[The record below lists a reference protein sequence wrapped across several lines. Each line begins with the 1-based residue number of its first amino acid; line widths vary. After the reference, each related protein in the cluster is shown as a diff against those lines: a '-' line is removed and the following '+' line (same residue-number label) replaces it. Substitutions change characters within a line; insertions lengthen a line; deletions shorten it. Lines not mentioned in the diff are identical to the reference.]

1 MFNLTTECALPPR
14 VLLSDAGESMSTR
27 PDSPFASIEKAI
39 DTIRQGRMVVVVDD
53 EDRENEGDL
62 TLAAEHVT
70 PETIAFMATHGRGL
84 ICAAL
89 EGPVLDRLQIPLMVR
104 DNTSPF
110 ETAFCISVEAR
121 EGTTT
126 GISAQDRARTI
137 QALIAPDAKPQH
149 FVKPGHV
156 FPLRAR
162 PGGVLTRTGQTEAS
176 VDLARLA
183 GLHPSGVICEIMKDD
198 GTMARV
204 PDLVPFCRQHGLPLV
219 TVADLVAYRLRQEPL
234 VAPLE
239 VRTMASQWGALK
251 VHRFQ
256 SLLDGGSHLA
266 FVLGDLAGDPPL
278 VRVHVETLPDD
289 LHGFETGL
297 FQKAMAAISKEGRGV
312 LVYLRRHAHTPGVA
326 EEGHTQPQVM
336 NDRDFGVGA
345 QILRQL
351 GVGKMRLLSRHE
363 TKYIGL
369 RGFGLDLCAH
379 VPLEPSLD
387 QPHTDRPHT
396 DLP

>member
-1 MFNLTTECALPPR
+1 
-14 VLLSDAGESMSTR
+14 MSTR
-27 PDSPFASIEKAI
+27 PDSPFAPIEDAI
-39 DTIRQGRMVVVVDD
+39 EAIRLGRMVVVVDD

-62 TLAAEHVT
+62 TLAAEHVS
-70 PETIAFMATHGRGL
+70 PEAIAFMATFGRGL

-110 ETAFCISVEAR
+110 ETAFCVSVEAR

-126 GISAQDRARTI
+126 GISAQDRSRTI
-137 QALIAPDAKPQH
+137 QALIQPDAKPQH

-204 PDLVPFCRQHGLPLV
+204 PDLVPFCQQHGLLLV

-234 VAPLE
+234 VKALE
-239 VRTMASQWGALK
+239 VRTMPSIWGDLK

-266 FVLGDLAGDPPL
+266 FVLGDLRDQGAGGEAPL

-289 LHGFETGL
+289 LHGFEDGL
-297 FQKAMAAISKEGRGV
+297 FQKAMAVIAKEGRGV

-326 EEGHTQPQVM
+326 EEGMVAPQAM
-336 NDRDFGVGA
+336 SDRDFGVGA
-345 QILRQL
+345 QILRQV
-351 GVGKMRLLSRHE
+351 GIGKMRLISRHE

-379 VPLEPSLD
+379 VALEPHAS
-387 QPHTDRPHT
+387 TDPR
-396 DLP
+396 

>member
-1 MFNLTTECALPPR
+1 M
-14 VLLSDAGESMSTR
+14 SDR
-27 PDSPFASIEKAI
+27 PDSPFAPIEQAI
-39 DTIRQGRMVVVVDD
+39 EAIRQGRMIVVVDD

-62 TLAAEHVT
+62 TLAAEHVS
-70 PETIAFMATHGRGL
+70 PEAIAFMATYGRGL

-110 ETAFCISVEAR
+110 ETAFCVSVEAR

-126 GISAQDRARTI
+126 GISAQDRSRTI

-204 PDLVPFCRQHGLPLV
+204 PDLIPFCRQHGLLLV

-234 VAPLE
+234 VAHLE
-239 VRTMASQWGALK
+239 TRTMSSQWGDLK
-251 VHRFQ
+251 VHRFR

-266 FVLGDLAGDPPL
+266 FVLGDLGAGAPPL

-289 LHGFETGL
+289 LHGFQTGL
-297 FQKAMAAISKEGRGV
+297 FQKAMAALAKEGRGA

-326 EEGHTQPQVM
+326 EEGQAQPQAM
-336 NDRDFGVGA
+336 SDRDFGVGA
-345 QILRQL
+345 QILQQL
-351 GVGKMRLLSRHE
+351 GIGKMRLLSRHE

-369 RGFGLDLCAH
+369 RGFGLDICAH
-379 VPLEPSLD
+379 VPLEPSTD
-387 QPHTDRPHT
+387 QP
-396 DLP
+396 LPEHPSTEPR

>member
-1 MFNLTTECALPPR
+1 
-14 VLLSDAGESMSTR
+14 MSAR
-27 PDSPFASIEKAI
+27 PDSPFASIEEAI
-39 DTIRQGRMVVVVDD
+39 ETIRQGRMVVVVDD

-62 TLAAEHVT
+62 TLAAEHVS
-70 PETIAFMATHGRGL
+70 PESIAFMATYGRGL

-89 EGPVLDRLQIPLMVR
+89 EGPLLDRLQIPLMVR

-110 ETAFCISVEAR
+110 ETAFCVSVEAR

-126 GISAQDRARTI
+126 GISAQDRSRTI

-204 PDLVPFCRQHGLPLV
+204 PDLVPFCRQHGLSLV

-234 VAPLE
+234 VKPLE
-239 VRTMASQWGALK
+239 VRNMPSIWGDLK

-266 FVLGDLAGDPPL
+266 FVLGDLAGGEPPL

-297 FQKAMAAISKEGRGV
+297 FQKAMGHLAREGRGA

-326 EEGHTQPQVM
+326 DEGPIQPQVM
-336 NDRDFGVGA
+336 SDREFGVGA

-351 GVGKMRLLSRHE
+351 GIGKMRLLSRHE

-379 VPLEPSLD
+379 VPLEPIAAPLSTD
-387 QPHTDRPHT
+387 QH
-396 DLP
+396 

>member
-1 MFNLTTECALPPR
+1 MFNLTTECALPPGVHLR
-14 VLLSDAGESMSTR
+14 DPDGSMNTR
-27 PDSPFASIEKAI
+27 PDSPFASIEEAI

-70 PETIAFMATHGRGL
+70 PEAIAFMATYGRGL

-126 GISAQDRARTI
+126 GISAQDRSRTI

-234 VAPLE
+234 VKPLE
-239 VRTMASQWGALK
+239 VRAMASTWGDLK
-251 VHRFQ
+251 VHSFQ
-256 SLLDGGSHLA
+256 SLLDGGRHLA
-266 FVLGDLAGDPPL
+266 FVLGDLAAGDPPL

-289 LHGFETGL
+289 LHGFESGL
-297 FQKAMAAISKEGRGV
+297 FQKAMAALAKEGRGV
-312 LVYLRRHAHTPGVA
+312 LVYLRRHARTPGVA
-326 EEGHTQPQVM
+326 DEGHAQLQAM

-379 VPLEPSLD
+379 VPLEPSLE
-387 QPHTDRPHT
+387 QPHTDRQ
-396 DLP
+396 

>member
-1 MFNLTTECALPPR
+1 M
-14 VLLSDAGESMSTR
+14 SDR
-27 PDSPFASIEKAI
+27 PDSPFAPIEQAI
-39 DTIRQGRMVVVVDD
+39 EAIRQGHMIVVVDD

-62 TLAAEHVT
+62 TLAAEHVS
-70 PETIAFMATHGRGL
+70 PEAIAFMATHGRGL

-89 EGPVLDRLQIPLMVR
+89 EGPALDRLQIPLMVR

-110 ETAFCISVEAR
+110 ETAFCVSVEAR

-126 GISAQDRARTI
+126 GISAQDRSRTI

-204 PDLVPFCRQHGLPLV
+204 PDLIPFCRQHGLLLV

-234 VAPLE
+234 VAHLE
-239 VRTMASQWGALK
+239 TRTMSSQWGDLK
-251 VHRFQ
+251 VHRFR

-266 FVLGDLAGDPPL
+266 FVLGDLGTGAPPL

-289 LHGFETGL
+289 LHGFQTGL
-297 FQKAMAAISKEGRGV
+297 FQKAMAALAKEGRGA

-326 EEGHTQPQVM
+326 EEGQAQPQAM
-336 NDRDFGVGA
+336 SDRDFGVGA
-345 QILRQL
+345 QILQQL
-351 GVGKMRLLSRHE
+351 GIGKMRLLSRHE

-369 RGFGLDLCAH
+369 RGFGLDICAH
-379 VPLEPSLD
+379 VPLEPSTD
-387 QPHTDRPHT
+387 QA
-396 DLP
+396 LPEHPSTEPR